1 METHSQIRNANR
13 CLFLLGAHRSG
24 TTWLYQLLAASKRI
38 SCITYW
44 DVLQQLRQGKL
55 PLDRDE
61 VQKALDQE
69 GDSRG
74 FDGVAVGLDL
84 PEEYGYLLEKGAFG
98 MYTRRPISNT
108 CFEPLKQLITKKSEL
123 VDQSPWLL
131 LKNPVDFYDGF
142 LIIANKFPDSKFIF
156 LHRHPLAVFR
166 SQVMAW
172 RHLVKSYNTYIATL
186 DPTYADA
193 MANPRA
199 KVTLQFALHNRSFLE
214 TMILTL
220 AESFEYHLEHEKDLD
235 HQAIRLRY
243 EDLCRDPAAILN
255 QVLGWLKLA
264 DELATHK
271 RLSSQVRIRN
281 NDPLIQEVYAA
292 HSYRFAEYCQWLGYS
307 VEESPL

>member
-1 METHSQIRNANR
+1 MR

-24 TTWLYQLLAASKRI
+24 TTWLHQLLASSPQI

-44 DVLQQLRQGKL
+44 DVLQQLRQGEP
-55 PLDRDE
+55 PLDPEE

-84 PEEYGYLLEKGAFG
+84 PEEYGFLLEKGAFD

-108 CFEPLKQLITKKSEL
+108 RFDPLKQLITKKSEQADHPPL
-123 VDQSPWLL
+123 LL

-142 LIIANKFPDSKFIF
+142 LNIATQFPDGKFIF

-172 RHLVKSYNTYIATL
+172 RHLAKSHNTYLATL
-186 DPTYADA
+186 DPTYAEV
-193 MANPRA
+193 MANPTA
-199 KVTLQFALHNRSFLE
+199 KVALQFSLHSRSFLE
-214 TMILTL
+214 IMLLTL
-220 AESFEYHLEHEKDLD
+220 AESFDFHLVHEKNLA

-243 EDLCRDPAAILN
+243 EDLCREPVPELN
-255 QVLGWLKLA
+255 RISSWLGLA
-264 DELATHK
+264 DGFVAPE
-271 RLSSQVRIRN
+271 RLSSQPRKLNI
-281 NDPLIQEVYAA
+281 DPLIDDVYAA
-292 HSYRFAEYCQWLGYS
+292 YAHRFDAYRQWLGYS
-307 VEESPL
+307 IEESPL

>member
-1 METHSQIRNANR
+1 MR

-24 TTWLYQLLAASKRI
+24 TTWLHQLLAASKQI

-44 DVLQQLRQGKL
+44 DVIQQLHQGL
-55 PLDRDE
+55 PSLDRDS

-69 GDSRG
+69 GGSRG

-84 PEEYGYLLEKGAFG
+84 PEEYSYLLECGTFD
-98 MYTRRPISNT
+98 MYTRRPVSNT
-108 CFEPLKQLITKKSEL
+108 HFDPLQQLISKKSEQ
-123 VDQSPWLL
+123 VDQAPWLL

-142 LIIANKFPDSKFIF
+142 LNIANLFPDSKFIF

-172 RHLVKSYNTYIATL
+172 RHLAKSKNTYLATL
-186 DPTYADA
+186 DPTYAET

-199 KVTLQFALHNRSFLE
+199 KVALQFSLHSRSFLE
-214 TMILTL
+214 TMLLTL
-220 AESFEYHLEHEKDLD
+220 AESFDFHLEHEKDLA

-243 EDLCRDPAAILN
+243 EDLCRDPAAILK
-255 QVLGWLKLA
+255 QISSWLGLA
-264 DELATHK
+264 DGLATPEQ
-271 RLSSQVRIRN
+271 LSAQPRKLN

-292 HSYRFAEYCQWLGYS
+292 HVHRFAAYHQWLGYS
-307 VEESPL
+307 IEESPL

>member
-1 METHSQIRNANR
+1 MG

-24 TTWLYQLLAASKRI
+24 TTWLHQLLAASKQI

-44 DVLQQLRQGKL
+44 DVLQQLRQGEL

-108 CFEPLKQLITKKSEL
+108 CFDPLKQLITKKSEQA
-123 VDQSPWLL
+123 DQPLLML

-142 LIIANKFPDSKFIF
+142 LNIATQFPDSKFIL

-172 RHLVKSYNTYIATL
+172 RHLAKAPNTYLAAL
-186 DPTYADA
+186 DPTYAEA
-193 MANPRA
+193 MANPRS
-199 KVTLQFALHNRSFLE
+199 KVALQFSLHSRSFLE
-214 TMILTL
+214 TMLLTL
-220 AESFEYHLEHEKDLD
+220 AESFDFHLEHEKELAK
-235 HQAIRLRY
+235 QSIRLRY
-243 EDLCRDPAAILN
+243 EDLCRDPVPELNRISSWLGLAAGL
-255 QVLGWLKLA
+255 VA
-264 DELATHK
+264 PE
-271 RLSSQVRIRN
+271 RLSAQPRKLNI
-281 NDPLIQEVYAA
+281 DPLIQEVYAA
-292 HSYRFAEYCQWLGYS
+292 HAYRVAEYYQWLGYS
-307 VEESPL
+307 IEESPL

>member
-1 METHSQIRNANR
+1 MR

-24 TTWLYQLLAASKRI
+24 TTWLHQLLAASKQI

-44 DVLQQLRQGKL
+44 DVLQQLRPGEP

-61 VQKALDQE
+61 VQKALDRD

-84 PEEYGYLLEKGAFG
+84 PEEYGFLLEHGAFD

-108 CFEPLKQLITKKSEL
+108 CFGPLQQLIAKKNAQAE
-123 VDQSPWLL
+123 QPPWLL

-142 LIIANKFPDSKFIF
+142 LNIATQFPDGRFIF
-156 LHRHPLAVFR
+156 LHRDPLAVFR

-172 RHLVKSYNTYIATL
+172 RHLAKSHNTYLATL
-186 DPTYADA
+186 DPTYAEV

-199 KVTLQFALHNRSFLE
+199 KVALQFSLHSRSFLE
-214 TMILTL
+214 TMLLML
-220 AESFEYHLEHEKDLD
+220 AESFDFHLGHEKDLD

-243 EDLCRDPAAILN
+243 EDLCRDPVPELHRISSW
-255 QVLGWLKLA
+255 LGLA
-264 DELATHK
+264 DGLVAPE
-271 RLSSQVRIRN
+271 RLSSQPRKLT

-292 HSYRFAEYCQWLGYS
+292 HAHRFEAYRQWLGYS
-307 VEESPL
+307 IEESPL

>member
-1 METHSQIRNANR
+1 MR

-24 TTWLYQLLAASKRI
+24 TTWLHQLLASSPQI

-44 DVLQQLRQGKL
+44 DVLQQLRQGEP

-84 PEEYGYLLEKGAFG
+84 PEEYGFLLENGAFD
-98 MYTRRPISNT
+98 MYTRRPISNK
-108 CFEPLKQLITKKSEL
+108 CFDPLKQLITKKSEQA
-123 VDQSPWLL
+123 DQPPLLL

-142 LIIANKFPDSKFIF
+142 LNIATQFPDGKLIF

-172 RHLVKSYNTYIATL
+172 RHLAKSQNTYLATL
-186 DPTYADA
+186 DPTYAEA
-193 MANPRA
+193 MANPTT
-199 KVTLQFALHNRSFLE
+199 KVALQFSLHSRSFLE
-214 TMILTL
+214 AMLLTL
-220 AESFEYHLEHEKDLD
+220 AESFDFHLEYEKDLA

-243 EDLCRDPAAILN
+243 EDLCRDPSAGLN
-255 QVLGWLKLA
+255 RISSWLGLA
-264 DELATHK
+264 DRFVAPE
-271 RLSSQVRIRN
+271 RLSAQPRKLNI
-281 NDPLIQEVYAA
+281 DPLIQEVYAA
-292 HSYRFAEYCQWLGYS
+292 HAHRFEDYRQWLGYS
-307 VEESPL
+307 VEEAPL